1 MTSAGGAGGSGGT
14 KVEPAASA
22 TDPPDPGPDEKPRR
36 HRVATF
42 RGRAFGP
49 ASELPYQ
56 RRTSD
61 RIRVAIAIVLVA
73 LAIAHQGNDSDTEH
87 ALFDLLNGLPDALS
101 PFFEILYR
109 FGALWA
115 VGLVVVA
122 ALVARRWRLA
132 RDMAIAGVAAWFL
145 ARLIGVIVVG
155 NSSVMQG
162 IDFARR
168 FDETPSFPLV
178 RLAVIVAVIAVAAP
192 YLTRPMR
199 RIGQLT
205 ILLMALAS
213 LYLGT
218 ALPDGAFAAVVLGWG
233 IAAIVHL
240 AFGSPGGR
248 PTTVQVSAA
257 LQELTGVDAEVTL
270 APQQPRYGTIM
281 LSESLDG
288 PWLIRVLGRDEADA
302 QLLAKVGRSI
312 LYKDAGPGLHMTRLG
327 AVEHEA
333 YLTLLAERAEVRVPP
348 VVVAGVAGPSAALLV
363 IRPVEGSRLRD
374 TDPEAITDALLD
386 DLWSQVHRLHEARV
400 AHGELNTRH
409 IVVAS
414 DGVAVVGFER
424 ATGSA
429 TGSQRAADVA
439 ELLVSTA
446 DLVGND
452 RAIAAALRGLGTAAV
467 VDALPLI
474 QPAALSHD
482 LRSGRRKERKARN
495 KQITALREATATA
508 AGTEA
513 PPLQQ
518 LYRVNG
524 TNLMMAIGTL
534 IAVGALLSQ
543 VGDPETFYETIKNA
557 DWAWLAVA
565 MVISL
570 LTNFATA
577 IALMGTVPI
586 NLPLIRTA
594 ELQLSMSFSNLAV
607 PAVGGMAAQIRFLQ
621 RQGVDLAS
629 AVASGGLLINVGNI
643 VAQVMLLVVAIALS
657 PTTIHTGKI
666 PTDSIVEVLLLAL
679 VVIAIG
685 AGVIFG
691 VPKVRNLVMPSIKNA
706 STTIWSAIRSPR
718 RVAELLGGNAINA
731 LMYAAVMDACIAA
744 FGGSVNYW
752 TLLSINIFVSTIA
765 SLVPIPGGGTA
776 VSSVGMSGAL
786 VTIGVSSE
794 VAVAAVLANQ
804 LVANFIPAVPGWWA
818 TNDLLHDEYL

>member
-1 MTSAGGAGGSGGT
+1 ME
-14 KVEPAASA
+14 KASRMA
-22 TDPPDPGPDEKPRR
+22 EW
-36 HRVATF
+36 

-49 ASELPYQ
+49 ASELPYR

-61 RIRVAIAIVLVA
+61 RIRVVVAVVLMA
-73 LAIAHQGNDSDTEH
+73 LLIAHQGHENASEDS
-87 ALFDLLNGLPDALS
+87 LFQLVNGLPNALA
-101 PFFEILYR
+101 PLFEFLYR

-145 ARLIGVIVVG
+145 ARLIGVVVVG
-155 NSSVMQG
+155 NSSIMQG
-162 IDFARR
+162 IDYARR
-168 FDETPSFPLV
+168 FDQTPSFPVV
-178 RLAVIVAVIAVAAP
+178 RLAVIVAVIAVASP
-192 YLTRPMR
+192 YLTRPIR
-199 RIGQLT
+199 RLGQLL
-205 ILLMALAS
+205 ILLLAVAS

-218 ALPDGAFAAVVLGWG
+218 GLPDAALAAIALGWG

-248 PTTVQVSAA
+248 PTTAQVAAA
-257 LQELTGVDAEVTL
+257 LQELTGLDGSVTL
-270 APQQPRYGTIM
+270 APSQPHYGTVM
-281 LSESLDG
+281 LSDGSDG
-288 PWLIRVLGRDEADA
+288 PLWIRVLGRDEADA
-302 QLLAKVGRSI
+302 QFLAKVGRSV
-312 LYKDAGPGLHMTRLG
+312 LYKDAGPKMHLTRLSE
-327 AVEHEA
+327 VEHEA
-333 YLTLLAERAEVRVPP
+333 YVTLLAERAEVRVPP

-363 IRPVEGSRLRD
+363 IRPVAGTRLKE
-374 TDPEAITDALLD
+374 TDPAVVTDAVLD
-386 DLWSQVHRLHEARV
+386 DLWAQVSRLHGARV
-400 AHGELNTRH
+400 AHGALNARH
-409 IVVAS
+409 VVLGN
-414 DGVAVVGFER
+414 DGAAIVGFER
-424 ATGSA
+424 AVGSA
-429 TGSQRAADVA
+429 SGTQRAADVA
-439 ELLVSTA
+439 ELLLSTA

-452 RAIAAALRGLGTAAV
+452 RAIAAAMRGVGTATLV
-467 VDALPLI
+467 EALPLL
-474 QPAALSHD
+474 QPAALSSDMHV
-482 LRSGRRKERKARN
+482 RRKERKERN
-495 KQITALREATATA
+495 QEIAALRDA
-508 AGTEA
+508 AAAAASTEA

-518 LYRVNG
+518 LYRVSG

-534 IAVGALLSQ
+534 IAVFALLSQ
-543 VGDPETFYETIKNA
+543 VGDPQTFYETIKGA

-565 MVISL
+565 MFISL

-586 NLPLIRTA
+586 NLPLVRTA

-643 VAQVMLLVVAIALS
+643 VAQVILLVFAVVLS
-657 PTTIHTGKI
+657 PTTLHAGKI
-666 PTDSIVEVLLLAL
+666 PTDSIVEVVLIAL

-685 AGVIFG
+685 LGVVFG
-691 VPKVRNLVMPSIKNA
+691 VPKVRKLALPPIKSA
-706 STTIWSAIRSPR
+706 SATMWAAARSPR
-718 RVAELLGGNAINA
+718 RVAQLLGGNTINA
-731 LMYAAVMDACIAA
+731 LMYAAVMDACLAA
-744 FGGSVNYW
+744 FGGSINFW

-786 VTIGVSSE
+786 VAVGISNE

>member
-1 MTSAGGAGGSGGT
+1 MTSAGGAGGSAGT

-22 TDPPDPGPDEKPRR
+22 TGESDHGPEHPRR
-36 HRVATF
+36 QRVATF

-49 ASELPYQ
+49 ASELPYR

-73 LAIAHQGNDSDTEH
+73 LAIAHQGNETSSEQ
-87 ALFDLLNGLPDALS
+87 ALFDLINGLPDALS
-101 PFFEILYR
+101 PMFDILYR
-109 FGALWA
+109 FGTLWA

-132 RDMAIAGVAAWFL
+132 RDMAIAGLAAWFL
-145 ARLIGVIVVG
+145 ARLIGVVVVG

-162 IDFARR
+162 IDYARR
-168 FDETPSFPLV
+168 FDATPSFPLV
-178 RLAVIVAVIAVAAP
+178 RLALIVAVIAVASP

-199 RIGQLT
+199 RIGQLI
-205 ILLMALAS
+205 ILLMALAA
-213 LYLGT
+213 LYLGIG
-218 ALPDGAFAAVVLGWG
+218 LPDAAFAAVVLGWG
-233 IAAIVHL
+233 IAAVVHL

-248 PTTVQVSAA
+248 PTTLQVSAA
-257 LQELTGVDAEVTL
+257 VQELTGLDAQVTL
-270 APQQPRYGTIM
+270 APKQPRYGTIM
-281 LSESLDG
+281 LSESRDG
-288 PWLIRVLGRDEADA
+288 PWWIRVLGRDEADS

-312 LYKDAGPGLHMTRLG
+312 LYKDAGPKLHLTRLG

-348 VVVAGVAGPSAALLV
+348 VVVAGVAGPNAALLV
-363 IRPVEGSRLRD
+363 IRPVDGPRLRD
-374 TDPEAITDALLD
+374 VDPHAITDALLD

-414 DGVAVVGFER
+414 DGVAIVGFER

-452 RAIAAALRGLGTAAV
+452 RAIAAALRGLGTAEV
-467 VDALPLI
+467 VDALPLM

-482 LRSGRRKERKARN
+482 LHVGRRKERKERN

-518 LYRVNG
+518 LYRVSG
-524 TNLMMAIGTL
+524 TNLMMAVGTL

-543 VGDPETFYETIKNA
+543 VGDPQTFYETIKNA

-586 NLPLIRTA
+586 TLPLIRTA

-679 VVIAIG
+679 VVLAIG

-691 VPKVRNLVMPSIKNA
+691 VPKVRKLVMPSIKNA

-731 LMYAAVMDACIAA
+731 LMYAAVMDACIVA

-752 TLLSINIFVSTIA
+752 TLLAINIFVSTIA

>member
-1 MTSAGGAGGSGGT
+1 MSDAGGTNTA
-14 KVEPAASA
+14 VEQAHES
-22 TDPPDPGPDEKPRR
+22 RMS
-36 HRVATF
+36 TF

-49 ASELPYQ
+49 ASELPYR

-61 RIRVAIAIVLVA
+61 RIRVVIALVLMA
-73 LAIAHQGNDSDTEH
+73 LVIAHQGHENTSEDS
-87 ALFDLLNGLPDALS
+87 LFRLVNGLPDALA
-101 PFFEILYR
+101 PLFEFLYR

-145 ARLIGVIVVG
+145 ARLIGVVVVG
-155 NSSVMQG
+155 DSGVMQG
-162 IDFARR
+162 IEYASR
-168 FDETPSFPLV
+168 FDETPSFPVV
-178 RLAVIVAVIAVAAP
+178 RLAIIVAVIAVASP
-192 YLTRPMR
+192 YLTRPTR
-199 RIGQLT
+199 RIGQLL
-205 ILLMALAS
+205 ILLLALAA

-218 ALPDGAFAAVVLGWG
+218 GLPDAAFAAVVLGWG
-233 IAAIVHL
+233 VAAIVHL

-248 PTTVQVSAA
+248 PTTAQVSAA
-257 LQELTGVDAEVTL
+257 LHDLTGLEASVTL
-270 APQQPRYGTIM
+270 APKQPRYGTIM
-281 LSESLDG
+281 LADGDDG
-288 PWLIRVLGRDEADA
+288 PLWIRVLGRDEADA
-302 QLLAKVGRSI
+302 QFIAKVGRAV
-312 LYKDAGPGLHMTRLG
+312 LYKDAGPKMHLTRLSE
-327 AVEHEA
+327 VEHEA
-333 YLTLLAERAEVRVPP
+333 YVTLLAERADVRVPP

-363 IRPVEGSRLRD
+363 IRPVDGTRLSD
-374 TDPEAITDALLD
+374 VDVTLITDTVLD
-386 DLWSQVHRLHEARV
+386 DLWGQVHSLHEAKV
-400 AHGELNTRH
+400 AHGELNAH
-409 IVVAS
+409 HVLLAS
-414 DGVAVVGFER
+414 DGVAIVGFEK
-424 ATGSA
+424 AAGSA
-429 TGSQRAADVA
+429 TGSQRAGDVA

-446 DLVGND
+446 DLVGD
-452 RAIAAALRGLGTAAV
+452 ERAIAAAVRGIGAPAL

-474 QPAALSHD
+474 QPAALTSD
-482 LRSGRRKERKARN
+482 LRAPKPKERKARN
-495 KQITALREATATA
+495 KEIAALREAAAAA
-508 AGTEA
+508 AGTES

-518 LYRVNG
+518 LYRVSG

-543 VGDPETFYETIKNA
+543 VGDPETFYETIKDA

-643 VAQVMLLVVAIALS
+643 VAQVILLFFAIALS
-657 PTTIHTGKI
+657 PTSIKTGKI
-666 PTDSIVEVLLLAL
+666 PTDSIVEVILIVL
-679 VVIAIG
+679 VVIAI
-685 AGVIFG
+685 AIGVIIG
-691 VPKVRNLVMPSIKNA
+691 VPKVRNLVMPSIR
-706 STTIWSAIRSPR
+706 SATATMWAAARSPR
-718 RVAELLGGNAINA
+718 RVVQLLGGNAINA

-744 FGGSVNYW
+744 FGGSINYW

-786 VTIGVSSE
+786 VAVGISSE

>member
-1 MTSAGGAGGSGGT
+1 MTSGGGADGPVGT
-14 KVEPAASA
+14 TVEPVDAAR
-22 TDPPDPGPDEKPRR
+22 DEPDPGPDEKPRR
-36 HRVATF
+36 EHRVATF

-49 ASELPYQ
+49 ASELPYR

-61 RIRVAIAIVLVA
+61 RIRVAIAIVLMA
-73 LAIAHQGNDSDTEH
+73 LAIAHQGNETASED
-87 ALFDLLNGLPDALS
+87 ALFDLINGLPDELS
-101 PFFEILYR
+101 PFFEVLYR

-122 ALVARRWRLA
+122 ALVVRRWRLA

-145 ARLIGVIVVG
+145 ARLIGVVVVG
-155 NSSVMQG
+155 NSSVMEG
-162 IDFARR
+162 INYARR

-178 RLAVIVAVIAVAAP
+178 RLAVIVAVIAVASP

-199 RIGQLT
+199 RVGQLV
-205 ILLMALAS
+205 ILLMAVAA

-218 ALPDGAFAAVVLGWG
+218 ALPDAAFAAVVLGWG
-233 IAAIVHL
+233 IAAIIHL
-240 AFGSPGGR
+240 AYGSPGGR
-248 PTTVQVSAA
+248 PTTAQVFAA
-257 LQELTGVDAEVTL
+257 LQELTGTEAEITL
-270 APQQPRYGTIM
+270 APKQPRYGTTM
-281 LSESLDG
+281 LAECSDG
-288 PWLIRVLGRDEADA
+288 PWWIRVLGRDEADA
-302 QLLAKVGRSI
+302 QLLAKVGRSV
-312 LYKDAGPGLHMTRLG
+312 LYKDAGPKLHLTRLG
-327 AVEHEA
+327 EVEHEA
-333 YLTLLAERAEVRVPP
+333 YLALLAERAEVRVPP

-363 IRPVEGSRLRD
+363 IRPIEGQRLRD
-374 TDPEAITDALLD
+374 ADPDSITDALLD
-386 DLWSQVHRLHEARV
+386 DLWTQVGRLHDTRV
-400 AHGELNTRH
+400 AHGELNARH
-409 IVVAS
+409 VVLS
-414 DGVAVVGFER
+414 PDGVAIIGFQH
-424 ATGSA
+424 AAGSA
-429 TGSQRAADVA
+429 TGRQRAADVA

-446 DLVGND
+446 DLLGND
-452 RAIAAALRGLGTAAV
+452 RAIEAALRNLGTAAV
-467 VDALPLI
+467 ADALPLM
-474 QPAALSHD
+474 QAAALSRD
-482 LRSGRRKERKARN
+482 LRAGRRKERN
-495 KQITALREATATA
+495 KQLTELRDA
-508 AGTEA
+508 AAGAVGTEA

-518 LYRVNG
+518 LYRVSG
-524 TNLMMAIGTL
+524 TNLLMAIGTL

-543 VGDPETFYETIKNA
+543 VGDPETFYETIKDAN
-557 DWAWLAVA
+557 WAWLAVA

-586 NLPLIRTA
+586 NLPLLRTA

-643 VAQVMLLVVAIALS
+643 VAQVILLVFAIALS
-657 PTTIHTGKI
+657 PTTVQTGKI
-666 PTDSIVEVLLLAL
+666 PTDSIAEVILIAL
-679 VVIAIG
+679 VVVVIG
-685 AGVIFG
+685 ASVIFG
-691 VPKVRNLVMPSIKNA
+691 IPKVRNLVMPSIKSA
-706 STTIWSAIRSPR
+706 SATMWAAARSPR
-718 RVAELLGGNAINA
+718 RVLELLGGNAINA

-786 VTIGVSSE
+786 VTIGVSNE